1 MPIYYFIKDQFPFL
15 YSFISKTTSAIGI
28 ANIQKILAFL
38 FFSYLPPM
46 LSLTQVIIEFNDQS
60 HRLEPGK
67 RLSLEELYVDFN
79 ILRSGHYQRISLTI
93 HPKTAVVLKRVELQ
107 FKQDYQVAERIFC
120 NGFQSWSESR
130 EFEQTEYIPRLRRLA
145 QPYLRY
151 YGDEYIDG
159 IQRGKGHLHSWTYSY
174 IRQQKQIRFVGSL
187 LERTGFTLI
196 EHEPAKQLLR
206 VKKDCAQLHLKHS
219 YPTFD
224 LLVMDGEEATVF
236 DQYFSLLE
244 CPKPQAPLLTGWTSW
259 YNYYTNISEDILT
272 QNLNALAEKEV
283 PFNVFQIDDGY
294 QDKVGDWLSIKPTFP
309 NGMQHLANVIRDQG
323 FRPGLWL
330 APFVCEQKSQ
340 VFQNHP
346 EWLLKDATGKPIKVG
361 YNPLW
366 GGWYYAL
373 DFYHNG
379 VQDYLTKVFY
389 TVLDQ
394 WGYGL
399 VKLDFLFAACIQPPE
414 QKTRGQV
421 MHEAM
426 TFLRR
431 LVGDRWI
438 LGCGVPLGTCFGL
451 VEYCRIG
458 ADIHLGWEHRFL
470 KFIHARE
477 RVSTINALRTV
488 LGRWQLNDRAF
499 HNDPDVF
506 LLRENNIQLTPTQQY
521 TLMLVNLLLGNLLFT
536 SDLVGDYQEEQMAEL
551 SEVFYWEGREV
562 QEVTNLG
569 NDRFAIYFS
578 YQQQSYV
585 AAINLR
591 KEGLSLRLAGG
602 QEVALEGFESLVVKG
617 E

>member
-1 MPIYYFIKDQFPFL
+1 
-15 YSFISKTTSAIGI
+15 
-28 ANIQKILAFL
+28 
-38 FFSYLPPM
+38 M
-46 LSLTQVIIEFNDQS
+46 LTLTHVLLEFNDQS
-60 HRLEPGK
+60 LTIEAGK
-67 RLSLEELYVDFN
+67 RLSVDELYADFN
-79 ILRSGHYQRISLTI
+79 ILRAEHFQRISLTI
-93 HPKTAVVLKRVELQ
+93 HPKTAIVLKRVELQ
-107 FKQDYQVAERIFC
+107 FKNVYQAGERIFC

-130 EFEQTEYIPRLRRLA
+130 EYEQTEHIPRLRRLA

-174 IRQQKQIRFVGSL
+174 IRREKNIRFVGSL

-196 EHEPAKQLLR
+196 EHEPQKQLLR
-206 VKKDCAQLHLKHS
+206 VKKDCAELHLKHS

-224 LLVMDGEEATVF
+224 LLLMDGPEAQVF

-244 CPKPQAPLLTGWTSW
+244 CPKPQTPLLTGWTSW

-272 QNLNALAEKEV
+272 KNLEAIAEREV
-283 PFNVFQIDDGY
+283 PFDVFQIDDGY
-294 QDKVGDWLSIKPTFP
+294 QEKVGDWLSIKSIFP
-309 NGMQHLANVIRDQG
+309 NGMRHLADTIRDKG
-323 FRPGLWL
+323 LRPGLWL
-330 APFVCEQKSQ
+330 APFVCEQQSQ

-346 EWLLKDATGKPIKVG
+346 DWLLKDDRGKPIKVG

-373 DFYHNG
+373 DFYQSG
-379 VQDYLTKVFY
+379 VQDYLTTVFY

-399 VKLDFLFAACIQPPE
+399 VKLDFLFAVCIRPPE

-421 MHEAM
+421 MYEAM
-426 TFLRR
+426 EFLRR

-458 ADIHLGWEHRFL
+458 ADIHLSWEHRFL

-477 RVSTINALRTV
+477 RVSTIVALRTV
-488 LGRWQLNDRAF
+488 LGRWQLNGRAF
-499 HNDPDVF
+499 HSDPDVF
-506 LLRENNIQLTPTQQY
+506 LLRENNIQLTPPQQY
-521 TLMLVNLLLGNLLFT
+521 TIMLVNLLLGNLLFT
-536 SDLVGDYQEEQMAEL
+536 SDLVGEYEAEQMTEL
-551 SEVFYWEGREV
+551 AEVFYWEGRQV
-562 QEVTNLG
+562 QSVLHLG

-578 YQQQSYV
+578 HQKQNYA
-585 AAINLR
+585 AAINLQ
-591 KEGLSLRLAGG
+591 KEGARLRLAGG
-602 QEVALEGFESLVVKG
+602 QEVTLEGFESLVIKQR
-617 E
+617 